1 MYLPKSM
8 SFSPAKTEIAV
19 KLLTEYFKHDKEERL
34 NWVENLFHDGKANSY
49 DKKANI
55 KDYFESSS

>member
-1 MYLPKSM
+1 M
-8 SFSPAKTEIAV
+8 SFSPAKQTEIAV
-19 KLLTEYFKHDKEERL
+19 KLLMEYFKHEKEEKLTR
-34 NWVENLFHDGKANSY
+34 VENLFHDGKANSY